1 MLMRMIQKVTDALSG
16 KTEHDTLRRVE
27 DIEQRH
33 REVSDEL
40 EQVLRRTDRLRDLV
54 TKMREPPDV

>member
-1 MLMRMIQKVTDALSG
+1 MNLIQKMAHALSG

-27 DIEQRH
+27 EIECRH
-33 REVSDEL
+33 KEVADEL
-40 EQVLRRTDRLRDLV
+40 EQVRKRTDRLRDLV